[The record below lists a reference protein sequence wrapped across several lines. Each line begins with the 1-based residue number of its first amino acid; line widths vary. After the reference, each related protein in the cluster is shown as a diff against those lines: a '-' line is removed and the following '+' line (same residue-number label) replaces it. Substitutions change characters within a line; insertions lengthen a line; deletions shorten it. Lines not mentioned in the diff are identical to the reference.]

1 MRMRSMCRLHSLECS
16 NFAGQLREEAQPS
29 SYRDKRGRAFPM
41 RWFGF
46 GFNAFGQ
53 ICVHEKVAGMDVASE
68 VKVIRPTELADG
80 RGCSLKTSQVKAS
93 WSRRASL
100 HVIGESYATL

>member
-1 MRMRSMCRLHSLECS
+1 
-16 NFAGQLREEAQPS
+16 
-29 SYRDKRGRAFPM
+29 M

-53 ICVHEKVAGMDVASE
+53 ICIHEGLTKGACGDAVKE
-68 VKVIRPTELADG
+68 VKVLNPTELTSHVDN
-80 RGCSLKTSQVKAS
+80 RECCLKSDCKIKAS

-100 HVIGESYATL
+100 HFHSKSRRVNKNN